1 MAKID
6 KLLQQLE
13 ESEMFIRFVKRA
25 ARSWYEEKSQVEPSV
40 KTIEKVVEKPV
51 DRIVEKE
58 KIIEKK
64 VVQEVI
70 PQWAKDLER
79 HLQTVQQIQQHP
91 NLASILLGD
100 AQHNAQQIVRFL
112 VCGAQWSNILRIWDV
127 LAEQVK
133 QTQQPISM
141 IEQQILEQ
149 CLALYNQ
156 TLTDCH
162 AQLQKVDTGITYD
175 YEKHQRANS
184 RGDHIQ
190 TVLLQGLLNAAD
202 DVVRSAVV
210 LTQ

>member
-25 ARSWYEEKSQVEPSV
+25 ARSWYEEKSQVEPSI
-40 KTIEKVVEKPV
+40 KTVEKIVEKPV

-58 KIIEKK
+58 KIVEKK
-64 VVQEVI
+64 IVQEVI
-70 PQWAKDLER
+70 PPWAKDLEG
-79 HLQTVQQIQQHP
+79 HLQTVQKIQQHP
-91 NLASILLGD
+91 NLAAILLGD
-100 AQHNAQQIVRFL
+100 AQQHAQQVVRFL

-133 QTQQPISM
+133 QSQQPITVT
-141 IEQQILEQ
+141 EQQILQ
-149 CLALYNQ
+149 TCLALYNQ

-162 AQLQKVDTGITYD
+162 AQLQEIDTGISYD

-184 RGDHIQ
+184 RGDRVQ
-190 TVLLQGLLNAAD
+190 SVLLQGLLNAAD